1 MSAQDKP
8 VSRPMNQKFND
19 NYDRIFKNK
28 VPDHERNRV
37 KDWVYLGLSPSTEV
51 IEIDCTGKKS

>member
-1 MSAQDKP
+1 
-8 VSRPMNQKFND
+8 MNQKFND

-37 KDWVYLGLSPSTEV
+37 KDWVYLGLSPTTEV